1 MSITVG
7 FVSLGCAKNRVD
19 CEMMMSKVH
28 NGGFKLIE
36 DAAMADVAAAVLLSP
51 QSRKASR
58 KFSSFLN
65 LKKKEKSRRLLLQA
79 VLHSVIQHR

>member
-28 NGGFKLIE
+28 TGGYKLIE
-36 DAAMADVAAAVLLSP
+36 DAAMADVAVINTCGFIESAKQESIEEE
-51 QSRKASR
+51 QSYD
-58 KFSSFLN
+58 LY
-65 LKKKEKSRRLLLQA
+65 
-79 VLHSVIQHR
+79 